1 MGISRAG
8 FGAYNFATY
17 IRKMKRFFSL
27 FILLHVA
34 FCLFAQ
40 EAPEGLFINSK
51 APDFKATDQSGN
63 EVRLK
68 DLLKKGKVVLLFYR
82 GNWCPHCNRYLK
94 KLEDSLSLIKEKG
107 ATVVAI
113 TAELPEGIARTVGK
127 TSAEFPILHD
137 ENLKIMKA
145 YEVEYLV
152 PENTITRYRN
162 SGIKLDEIN
171 GNKNGNY
178 LPIPATYIIDKEGN
192 IIYRHFQEDYKKRPS
207 VKELLDQLS
216 K

>member
-1 MGISRAG
+1 
-8 FGAYNFATY
+8 
-17 IRKMKRFFSL
+17 MKKFFSL
-27 FILLHVA
+27 LILLHVA

-51 APDFKATDQSGN
+51 APDFKATDQDGN

-68 DLLKKGKVVLLFYR
+68 ELLKKGKVVLLFYR

-94 KLEDSLSLIKEKG
+94 RLSDSLTLIQEKG

-113 TAELPEGIARTVGK
+113 TPELPEGVDK
-127 TSAEFPILHD
+127 TIEKTNATFPVLYD
-137 ENLKIMKA
+137 EGLKIMKA

-152 PENTITRYRN
+152 PENTVTRYRN

-171 GNKNGNY
+171 GARNGNY

-192 IIYRHFQEDYKKRPS
+192 ITYRHFHSDYKKRPS
-207 VKELLDQLS
+207 VKELVDHLS